1 MHWQPATG
9 FPGIRHVSGRY
20 PGLMHILSS
29 IYAVAPGHFV
39 VQYCIVDLRFGGSE
53 MSKSIG
59 QEIQTRAGVDAR
71 LTRNWRLMVGVTI
84 ASTVGMA
91 VAVAPVLG
99 EQFGSIWP
107 WPNTHLALLG
117 GLAISVI
124 LMVAH
129 LTSQQ
134 RKLSDIHGEVQC
146 LEGAVQHLEE
156 KSLQNERQSQARLN
170 ALLNISRMMGAVNR
184 LDEVFASVV
193 DTCIELFDAHQASLM
208 LLEPGTDVL
217 SVRAAK
223 GHPDH
228 DKVKVARQ
236 KVGEGIAGWVAKHRH
251 ALILGPEIKPELFPG
266 LKVDVTRLTAA
277 IVVPI
282 LLRDE
287 LVGVLSIRS
296 RESGVRYN
304 KSDLQSLQVLS
315 ENIGTV
321 IRHSEHVEWMRKT
334 IEAQRA
340 TRERVPVA

>member
-1 MHWQPATG
+1 
-9 FPGIRHVSGRY
+9 
-20 PGLMHILSS
+20 
-29 IYAVAPGHFV
+29 
-39 VQYCIVDLRFGGSE
+39 
-53 MSKSIG
+53 MSKKSTG
-59 QEIQTRAGVDAR
+59 QEIQTRAGIDAR
-71 LTRNWRLMVGVTI
+71 LTRNWQLMVGVTI

-99 EQFGSIWP
+99 QQFGTVWP
-107 WPNTHLALLG
+107 WPNTHLVLLG

-124 LMVAH
+124 LLVAH

-146 LEGAVQHLEE
+146 LEGAVHHLEE
-156 KSLQNERQSQARLN
+156 KSLQTERQSQARLN

-184 LDEVFASVV
+184 LDEVFGSVI
-193 DTCIELFDAHQASLM
+193 DTCLKLFDAHQASLM
-208 LLEPGTDVL
+208 LLQTGTDELAVC
-217 SVRAAK
+217 AAK

-228 DKVKVARQ
+228 DKVKAARQ
-236 KVGEGIAGWVAKHRH
+236 KIGEGVAGWVAKHRH
-251 ALILGPEIKPELFPG
+251 ALILGPELELERFPG
-266 LKVDVTRLTAA
+266 LKVDVSRLTAA
-277 IVVPI
+277 IVVPV

-296 RESGVRYN
+296 READVRYT
-304 KSDLQSLQVLS
+304 KADLQSLQVLA

-340 TRERVPVA
+340 AREHEPAA